1 MALVSS
7 VVTTETKGRE
17 GMLSTTNPMDGLVTK
32 HASAT
37 QLYFGRAVIVGASDD
52 LVVHPSGSAGSF
64 FGIVVEDLT
73 IPPVL
78 LSGAGDVP
86 VGHDAKI
93 LRRGRI
99 WVVPEQ
105 DVVTTDPVFYRHA
118 NTTPD
123 ADPAALGR
131 FRKDADTA
139 DATALTNA
147 RWVTSGLAGTI
158 AELEINLP

>member
-1 MALVSS
+1 MALIST
-7 VVTTETKGRE
+7 VVTTETLGRE
-17 GMLSTTNPMDGLVTK
+17 GMLATADPNTGMVVA
-32 HASAT
+32 HATAT
-37 QLYFGRAVIVGASDD
+37 QLYFGRAVIIGAADG

-64 FGIVVEDLT
+64 FGIVIEDQAIT
-73 IPPVL
+73 PAL

-86 VGHDAKI
+86 IGHDAYI

-123 ADPAALGR
+123 AAPAALGR

-147 RWVTSGLAGTI
+147 RWVTSGLAGTL
-158 AELEINLP
+158 AQLEINLP

>member
-1 MALVSS
+1 MALISS

-17 GMLSTTNPMDGLVTK
+17 GMLSTTNPLDGLVIK
-32 HASAT
+32 RASAT
-37 QLYFGRAVIVGASDD
+37 QLYFGRAVIIGATDH

-64 FGIVVEDLT
+64 FGVVVEDLS
-73 IPPVL
+73 IPSVL
-78 LSGAGDVP
+78 LSGAGDIP
-86 VGHDAKI
+86 AGHDAQI

-118 NTTPD
+118 NSTPD

>member
-1 MALVSS
+1 MALISS
-7 VVTTETKGRE
+7 VTTSETKGRE
-17 GMLSTTNPMDGLVTK
+17 GMLSTTNPLDGMVIK
-32 HASAT
+32 RASAT
-37 QLYFGRAVIVGASDD
+37 QLYFGRAVIIGASDPF
-52 LVVHPSGSAGSF
+52 VVHPSGSAGSF
-64 FGIVVEDLT
+64 FGIVIEDLS
-73 IPPVL
+73 IHPLL
-78 LSGAGDVP
+78 LSGAGDIP
-86 VGHDAKI
+86 VGYDAQI

-118 NTTPD
+118 NSTPD

>member
-1 MALVSS
+1 MALIST

-17 GMLSTTNPMDGLVTK
+17 GMLSTTDPLMGMVIK
-32 HASAT
+32 RASAT

-52 LVVHPSGSAGSF
+52 LVVHPSGSAGTF
-64 FGIVVEDLT
+64 AGVVIEDMN
-73 IPPVL
+73 IYAGS
-78 LSGAGDVP
+78 LSGAGDIP
-86 VGHDAKI
+86 VGHDAQI
-93 LRRGRI
+93 LRKGRI

-105 DVVTTDPVFYRHA
+105 DVVTTDPVYYRHA

-123 ADPAALGR
+123 AAPAALGR

-139 DATALTNA
+139 DATLLSNA
-147 RWVTSGLAGTI
+147 KWVTSGLAGTI